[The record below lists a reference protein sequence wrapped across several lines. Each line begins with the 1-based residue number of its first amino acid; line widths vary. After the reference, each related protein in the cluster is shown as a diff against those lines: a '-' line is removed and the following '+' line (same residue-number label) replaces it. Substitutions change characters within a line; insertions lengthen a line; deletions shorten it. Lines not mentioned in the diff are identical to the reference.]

1 MEQNQNAPNAPEKV
15 YSKMM
20 RAGTKVSF
28 FDVKK
33 TSKGTNYLTIAE
45 SYTDKDG
52 KKVANRLMIFKDH
65 FADFG
70 NALLELK
77 EYFQ

>member
-1 MEQNQNAPNAPEKV
+1 MPVNEKEKV
-15 YSKMM
+15 HSQMLRSGKKTY
-20 RAGTKVSF
+20 F

-33 TSKGTNYLTIAE
+33 TSRGDNYLTIAE
-45 SYTDKDG
+45 SYLDKDE
-52 KKVANRLMIFKDH
+52 KKVINRILIFKDQ

-70 NALLELK
+70 NALLGLK

>member
-1 MEQNQNAPNAPEKV
+1 MQTQNVQEKV
-15 YSKMM
+15 HSQML
-20 RAGTKVSF
+20 RAGNKVYF

-33 TSKGTNYLTIAE
+33 ASNGSNYLTIAE
-45 SYTDKDG
+45 SYTKKDG
-52 KKVANRLMIFKDH
+52 EKVSNRMLIFKDQ

-70 NALLELK
+70 NTLLGLK

>member
-1 MEQNQNAPNAPEKV
+1 MQQQNEKEKV
-15 YSKMM
+15 HSKML
-20 RAGTKVSF
+20 RAGNKVYF

-33 TSKGTNYLTIAE
+33 TSKGSNYLTIAE

-52 KKVANRLMIFKDH
+52 KKVSNRLLIFKEH

-70 NALLELK
+70 NSLLEMK

>member
-1 MEQNQNAPNAPEKV
+1 MQNANVKEKV
-15 YSKMM
+15 HSQML
-20 RAGTKVSF
+20 RAGNKVYF

-33 TSKGTNYLTIAE
+33 ASNGANYLTIAE
-45 SYTDKDG
+45 SYTKKDG
-52 KKVANRLMIFKDH
+52 EKVSNRMLIFKDQ

-70 NALLELK
+70 NTLLGLK